1 MPKLSPKEFYKKYY
15 PIVAKRVN
23 GTGIYPETVMAQM
36 AIETGWGQYAPG
48 NNFFGI
54 KGKGQIQSTKEFK
67 NGKMGTENASFITNN
82 SFEDSLDS
90 YVKLITTSPNYAK
103 SLKAKNAEEQ
113 ITLIHAGGYATDP
126 NYVSK
131 AKYVWS
137 ITNDINKDALYQQK
151 GENSGVNTVNE
162 IMKTV
167 DGTVKSVNST
177 GNEAFQ
183 SNAEKYGKFAGDL
196 KVNSDIVNN
205 SKTTANKEITN
216 ANKEIE
222 TKTANK
228 IVTESK
234 PEPESKK
241 VTNKKAK
248 TEIIS
253 VTYLDPKKNGGGP
266 DSYRIKYKTSDG
278 VEKSYTHSPQKP
290 IFKYDEEGNLYSINQ
305 DYYGNFGMRIPSIG
319 SEEFSGVPVDLA
331 SKKLTD
337 IPSAEKNKPVTVS
350 ENKPIVHS
358 RGLENNKTMS
368 NTRPQLLSEEV
379 TDKGKKIKV
388 KLADGTEKVYNIDK
402 NHEFVPIGNN
412 GYIISNGNQ
421 SKAYKIPGD
430 KSGELITI
438 NKPAN
443 TFIEA
448 KYSKGNASG
457 SGATSTG
464 GKLISESKTINNSV
478 LGKIYKEEAKA
489 IKAKVDSGNFTD
501 ADMIALKSIMNL
513 DLLDGDEKDILSK
526 EINNNYVVPIQK
538 KFVENQVTRNKDVI
552 AKNKIKL
559 AQLNPDDPERE
570 KLQQEINEKQ
580 DFNNTTANKKI
591 FDIDEVFKTN
601 NTYTDVKTEFDKW
614 SKEVTGLDGNSNYAN
629 GQNPD
634 GTSSS
639 GSASVRVSTT
649 TPGTAEAVGGP
660 NTSVVVD
667 EKGIANDMTY
677 TEGGEVIFKNKPTD
691 KEALQKK
698 IDEDKA
704 TLDTLKSYKEK
715 EFEYAPD
722 AQPKR
727 DALGY
732 GMDLAR
738 VVIGMKGANKELPTY
753 KQTDEFQKYIND
765 ATARKDMGML
775 PQVKDYYQSQNELGY
790 AYDVKNIARLA
801 GGSAGNAMA
810 NLGRAAN
817 TFQEGN
823 MKIAA
828 QDALMRNQNWS
839 QFATAASA
847 NEQINVNQFQNT
859 YNQAMMDKTAGAGLV
874 ADALTNIGDRNQFE
888 NAYGKGSQMYEYQK
902 YLTENVAL
910 DNQALKD
917 ASANMRDRSARF
929 IEDEIT
935 KNQQELDRANSAS
948 VITAEGS
955 DYKPLPEKANEQ
967 LYSPE
972 SMNEYNSGIINNITS
987 QELSPDGTRIVGQ
1000 SSMTAM
1006 TPEQIASQSKTG
1018 PFANGMNVD
1027 QIKAMAQKGE
1037 PIYSS
1042 VVNTPQFTKSKEII
1056 TQKLDTQ
1063 IADLNSQMANSD
1075 NEEANLIT
1083 KAKINSVKEKRKEL
1097 LDKLVAEQE
1106 TWADTQFN
1114 ENDEFIGSGENAPT
1128 YDWLNKEL
1136 GTDTGTNDNSEVI
1149 KDSEIPVVNDKTD
1162 ADIKKSVKDL
1172 KKEKD
1177 VELDLGLRTDKMD
1190 NEIKEKVY
1198 QGIIKTD
1205 YHKKDI
1211 ADIIAKKYPKR
1222 KEERLLKALDNEV
1235 KKRVSEQYE
1244 KGWEKN

>member
-151 GENSGVNTVNE
+151 GENSGINTVNE

-177 GNEAFQ
+177 GNEAFK

-205 SKTTANKEITN
+205 SKTTANKEITT

-222 TKTANK
+222 TKVADKIETKVADK

-266 DSYRIKYKTSDG
+266 DTYRIKYKTSDG

-305 DYYGNFGMRIPSIG
+305 DENGNFGMRIPSIG

-337 IPSAEKNKPVTVS
+337 IPPAEKNKPVTVS
-350 ENKPIVHS
+350 ENKSVTVSDNKPIVDS
-358 RGLENNKTMS
+358 KGLENNKTMS
-368 NTRPQLLSEEV
+368 NTNKTELLSEKIN
-379 TDKGKKIKV
+379 DDGKTKNIKV
-388 KLADGTEKVYNIDK
+388 KLIDGTIKQYKIDK
-402 NHEFVPIGNN
+402 DSQFVPIGYG
-412 GYIISNGNQ
+412 GYIFSDDTDHH
-421 SKAYKIPGD
+421 YKIPRD
-430 KSGELITI
+430 KDGSLSYHSGE
-438 NKPAN
+438 
-443 TFIEA
+443 
-448 KYSKGNASG
+448 NARF
-457 SGATSTG
+457 
-464 GKLISESKTINNSV
+464 N
-478 LGKIYKEEAKA
+478 KIYKEEAKYVNEK
-489 IKAKVDSGNFTD
+489 INTEKVTE
-501 ADMIALKSIMNL
+501 ADIEAMQSIMNL
-513 DLLDGDEKDILSK
+513 DLASGQEKEDIFNDLNNDFFIPIKTKFEENQKNNSEK
-526 EINNNYVVPIQK
+526 EIK
-538 KFVENQVTRNKDVI
+538 KLKVKMATLK
-552 AKNKIKL
+552 
-559 AQLNPDDPERE
+559 PDDPERQKIE
-570 KLQQEINEKQ
+570 STINEHQ
-580 DFNNTTANKKI
+580 TFINETN
-591 FDIDEVFKTN
+591 KTN
-601 NTYTDVKTEFDKW
+601 FDWGSPSGYQELKKQFDNW
-614 SKEVTGLDGNSNYAN
+614 SKEIKGIDGNSNYAN

-660 NTSVVVD
+660 NTSAVVD

-704 TLDTLKSYKEK
+704 TLDTLKNYKEK

-1042 VVNTPQFTKSKEII
+1042 VVNTPQFTKSKEMI

-1083 KAKINSVKEKRKEL
+1083 KAKINLVKEKRKEL

-1106 TWADTQFN
+1106 TWADTQFDK
-1114 ENDEFIGSGENAPT
+1114 ETQDFIGSGENAPT

-1136 GTDTGTNDNSEVI
+1136 GTDTGTDDNSEVI

>member
-90 YVKLITTSPNYAK
+90 YVNLITTSPNYAK

-137 ITNDINKDALYQQK
+137 ITNDIDKDALYQQK

-205 SKTTANKEITN
+205 SKTTANKEVTN

-222 TKTANK
+222 TKTADK

-241 VTNKKAK
+241 
-248 TEIIS
+248 
-253 VTYLDPKKNGGGP
+253 
-266 DSYRIKYKTSDG
+266 
-278 VEKSYTHSPQKP
+278 
-290 IFKYDEEGNLYSINQ
+290 
-305 DYYGNFGMRIPSIG
+305 
-319 SEEFSGVPVDLA
+319 
-331 SKKLTD
+331 LTD
-337 IPSAEKNKPVTVS
+337 IPSAEKNKLVTVV

-368 NTRPQLLSEEV
+368 NTNKTELLSEKIN
-379 TDKGKKIKV
+379 DDGKTKNIKV
-388 KLADGTEKVYNIDK
+388 KLIDGTIKQYKIDK
-402 NHEFVPIGNN
+402 DSQFVPIGYG
-412 GYIISNGNQ
+412 GYIFSDDTDHH
-421 SKAYKIPGD
+421 YKIPRD
-430 KSGELITI
+430 KDGSLSYHSGE
-438 NKPAN
+438 
-443 TFIEA
+443 
-448 KYSKGNASG
+448 NARF
-457 SGATSTG
+457 
-464 GKLISESKTINNSV
+464 N
-478 LGKIYKEEAKA
+478 KIYKEEAKYVNEK
-489 IKAKVDSGNFTD
+489 INTEKVTD
-501 ADMIALKSIMNL
+501 ADIEAMQSIMNL
-513 DLLDGDEKDILSK
+513 DLASGEEKEAIFNDLNNDFFIPIKTKFEENQKNNSEK
-526 EINNNYVVPIQK
+526 EIK
-538 KFVENQVTRNKDVI
+538 KLKVKMATLK
-552 AKNKIKL
+552 
-559 AQLNPDDPERE
+559 PDDPERQKIE
-570 KLQQEINEKQ
+570 STINEHQ
-580 DFNNTTANKKI
+580 TFINETN
-591 FDIDEVFKTN
+591 KTN
-601 NTYTDVKTEFDKW
+601 FDWEGPIGYQDLKKQFDNW
-614 SKEVTGLDGNSNYAN
+614 SKEIKGVDGNSNYAN

-649 TPGTAEAVGGP
+649 TPGTAEPVGGP

-704 TLDTLKSYKEK
+704 TLDTLKNYKEK

-790 AYDVKNIARLA
+790 AYDVKNIHRLA

-847 NEQINVNQFQNT
+847 NEEINVNQFQNT

-955 DYKPLPEKANEQ
+955 NYKPLPEKANEQ

-987 QELSPDGTRIVGQ
+987 QELSPDGTKIVGQ

-1006 TPEQIASQSKTG
+1006 TPEQIASQSETG

-1042 VVNTPQFTKSKEII
+1042 VVNTSQFTKSKEMI

-1114 ENDEFIGSGENAPT
+1114 ENDEFIGSGENSPT

-1136 GTDTGTNDNSEVI
+1136 GTDIGTDDNSEVI

-1172 KKEKD
+1172 KKERD
-1177 VELDLGLRTDKMD
+1177 VELDLGKRTDKTD
-1190 NEIKEKVY
+1190 NYIKEKVY